1 MWTIVI
7 TEEMRA
13 AGLAGNDLLVYAAI
27 NGYSQGE
34 QGCFYGSRKY
44 LCELT
49 GVAERTLKDCLKR
62 LLEKGFL
69 NQFIV
74 ELEGRRILAY
84 SVTLSS
90 ADSAPSRAESAQG
103 SAESAPNGGQNLPT
117 ENKDINIFS
126 RENKARTREK
136 SVPFT
141 APTVAE
147 VAAYCRERR
156 NNIDPEEFVAHYE
169 SNGWVVGK
177 APMKSWKAAVVSWEK
192 HRLNEQQLRQAPR
205 RESAFERAM
214 KVGDKLFGTD
224 NHARLYGPQST
235 NPFNPDE
242 Q

>member
-13 AGLAGNDLLVYAAI
+13 AGLAGNDLLVYAVI
-27 NGYSQGE
+27 NSYSHGE
-34 QGCFYGSRKY
+34 QGCFYGSRQF
-44 LCELT
+44 LCEAT
-49 GVAERTLKDCLKR
+49 GAAERTIKLCLKR
-62 LLEKGFL
+62 LLDEGHIR
-69 NQFIV
+69 QSRIEV
-74 ELEGRRILAY
+74 EGRKTIAY
-84 SVTLSS
+84 TVT
-90 ADSAPSRAESAQG
+90 QK
-103 SAESAPNGGQNLPT
+103 GQNLPT
-117 ENKDINIFS
+117 EKGNICPQKGQNLPTDNKIYINTERDI
-126 RENKARTREK
+126 KARTREK

-192 HRLNEQQLRQAPR
+192 HRLNEQQPRQAPR

-214 KVGDKLFGTD
+214 KVGDKLFGTN
-224 NHARLYGPQST
+224 NHDRLYGPQST

>member
-1 MWTIVI
+1 MWAIVI

-13 AGLAGNDLLVYAAI
+13 AGLAGNDLLVYAVI
-27 NGYSQGE
+27 NSYSHGE
-34 QGCFYGSRKY
+34 QGCFYGSRDT
-44 LCELT
+44 LCDMT
-49 GVAERTLKDCLKR
+49 GAAARTIDDVLSR
-62 LLEKGFL
+62 LLSKGL
-69 NQFIV
+69 VKKMRIEV
-74 ELEGRRILAY
+74 EGHKVLAY
-84 SVTLSS
+84 SVIDE
-90 ADSAPSRAESAQG
+90 A
-103 SAESAPNGGQNLPT
+103 QNLRSEKRRICEKKAQNLRADNKIYINT
-117 ENKDINIFS
+117 E
-126 RENKARTREK
+126 REIKARTREK

-192 HRLNEQQLRQAPR
+192 HRLNEQQPRQAPR

-214 KVGDKLFGTD
+214 KVGDKLFGTN
-224 NHARLYGPQST
+224 NHDRLYGPQST